1 MRTRRQNRP
10 GHTGRGGRQISDR
23 VSLCALPLDALR
35 GVLEHDA
42 GGLELVA
49 DAVSLGPV
57 LGLAGGLT
65 RGDLLL
71 DGLCLGV
78 LAAVGAERDAQHVA
92 QLEEAVEARLRQRL
106 ARVGGGG
113 DGGVDLA
120 HHLEDDGDR
129 VGGVEVVVHD
139 GVELLAVLVQPL
151 YEGGVRLAQLTVAP
165 VGDEELEVALGG
177 AQALERGLGLHE
189 DLAGVVERAAVVAH
203 EHEHADAV
211 ITVDGGGLAHGEEVA
226 ERLAHLLV
234 VDVDK
239 AVVQPVVDEFAAVGG
254 LGLRDL
260 VLVVRE
266 GEVAAAAV
274 DVDRLA

>member
-42 GGLELVA
+42 GCLELVA

-92 QLEEAVEARLRQRL
+92 QLEEAVKARLRQRL

-139 GVELLAVLVQPL
+139 GVKLLAVLVQPL
-151 YEGGVRLAQLTVAP
+151 YEGGVRLAQLAVAA
-165 VGDEELEVALGG
+165 VGDEELEVASS
-177 AQALERGLGLHE
+177 
-189 DLAGVVERAAVVAH
+189 
-203 EHEHADAV
+203 
-211 ITVDGGGLAHGEEVA
+211 I
-226 ERLAHLLV
+226 
-234 VDVDK
+234 
-239 AVVQPVVDEFAAVGG
+239 
-254 LGLRDL
+254 
-260 VLVVRE
+260 
-266 GEVAAAAV
+266 
-274 DVDRLA
+274 